1 MNFFILFYNTIL
13 FHDMLTKLFLFRKKK
28 IHKELCC
35 LIFEGKEE
43 KNNFLTII
51 NRFLKSIKKVL
62 VKNKTGHT

>member
-1 MNFFILFYNTIL
+1 
-13 FHDMLTKLFLFRKKK
+13 MLTKLFLFRKKK